1 MRSILFTV
9 VATLIAFSISAHN
22 GPQHGGE
29 VDLTASTV
37 EWEGKKVAGKH
48 NGTIAIKSA
57 DLNFKNH
64 KLSGGK
70 IVMDMTSITCS
81 DLPQGPGQKLIGH
94 LNSGD
99 FFETEAHPTATLDI
113 TGATAGTGNNYTIQG
128 DLTIK
133 GITKPI
139 TFDAIV
145 SAKNAT
151 AEIMID
157 RTMYDIKY
165 GSGSFFKG
173 LGDKA
178 INNEFKLNVNLVMK

>member
-1 MRSILFTV
+1 MRSIIYTV
-9 VATLIAFSISAHN
+9 VATLIVFSLSAHN

-37 EWEGKKVAGKH
+37 EWEGKKVVGKH

-57 DLNFKNH
+57 ELNFKNH

-70 IVMDMTSITCS
+70 IVIDMTSITCS
-81 DLPQGPGQKLIGH
+81 DLPERPSKKLIRH

-99 FFETEAHPTATLDI
+99 FFDTEVHPTARLDI
-113 TGATAGTGNNYTIQG
+113 KKVMAGTSNNYTIHG

-133 GITKPI
+133 GITKSI

-145 SAKNAT
+145 SAKNAK

-157 RTMYDIKY
+157 RTLYDIKY
-165 GSGSFFKG
+165 KSGSFFKG

-178 INNEFKLNVNLVMK
+178 INNEFKLNVNIVMK

>member
-1 MRSILFTV
+1 M
-9 VATLIAFSISAHN
+9 TLYAHN

-29 VDLTASTV
+29 VDLAASTV
-37 EWEGKKVAGKH
+37 EWEGKKVVGKH
-48 NGTIAIKSA
+48 NGIIAIKSA
-57 DLNFKNH
+57 DLQFNNH

-70 IVMDMTSITCS
+70 IVMDMTSITCT
-81 DLPQGPGQKLIGH
+81 DLPDGPGRKLIGH
-94 LNSGD
+94 LTSGD

-113 TGATAGTGNNYTIQG
+113 TKVMAGDGNNYTIHG

-139 TFDAIV
+139 SFDALV
-145 SAKNAT
+145 SAKNAS

-157 RTMYDIKY
+157 RTMYNIKY

-178 INNEFKLNVNLVMK
+178 IDNEFKLTVNLVMK

>member
-1 MRSILFTV
+1 MTRVLFTIFL
-9 VATLIAFSISAHN
+9 ALAALTLYAHN

-29 VDLTASTV
+29 VDLAASTV
-37 EWEGKKVAGKH
+37 EWEGKKVVGKH
-48 NGTIAIKSA
+48 NGIIAIKSA
-57 DLNFKNH
+57 DLQFNNH

-70 IVMDMTSITCS
+70 IVMDMTSITCT
-81 DLPQGPGQKLIGH
+81 DLPDGPGRKLIGH
-94 LNSGD
+94 LTSGD

-113 TGATAGTGNNYTIQG
+113 TKVMAGDGNNYTIHG

-139 TFDAIV
+139 SFDALV
-145 SAKNAT
+145 SAKNAS

-157 RTMYDIKY
+157 RTMYNIKY

-178 INNEFKLNVNLVMK
+178 IDNEFKLTVNLVMK